1 MNIRHGFIKFVES
14 RKKVC
19 KNDKPAAFPHARD
32 KQLFA
37 DAMKRS
43 EALGL
48 LDFWPRPSPLVR
60 LLRRLSLPAK
70 ITLYPSAVMVQSRKQ
85 VRLYQ
90 GLFHSGR
97 DNEELT
103 HVTYSAVVEPVAS
116 TLTANRSL
124 TTAQR
129 HSLHSVES
137 TESYLFGIGRTP
149 NYQVLCPVLRSLI
162 VPIISVSFGNSGSF
176 WSRSSTTSSV
186 KRQQD
191 APCNQSRPGVVP
203 SYNYLSR
210 LCSLIGTFNQ
220 NHRHG

>member
-1 MNIRHGFIKFVES
+1 
-14 RKKVC
+14 
-19 KNDKPAAFPHARD
+19 
-32 KQLFA
+32 
-37 DAMKRS
+37 
-43 EALGL
+43 
-48 LDFWPRPSPLVR
+48 
-60 LLRRLSLPAK
+60 
-70 ITLYPSAVMVQSRKQ
+70 MVQSRKQ
-85 VRLYQ
+85 VTLYQ
-90 GLFHSGR
+90 DLFHSGR

-137 TESYLFGIGRTP
+137 TQSYLFGIGRTP
-149 NYQVLCPVLRSLI
+149 NYQILCPVLRSLI

-210 LCSLIGTFNQ
+210 LCPLIGTFNQ